1 MQRLSVLFAV
11 LIACG
16 NGAASHS
23 EGNAPRACPAGTLG
37 TSRVL
42 EIGAQGGLEVGFK
55 TYPRSLPLGDHEV
68 VLTFDDGPD
77 AATTPAV
84 LDALAAQCVKA
95 TFFLI
100 GRNAQ
105 ANPRIARR
113 ELAEGHTIGHHSFS
127 HPAITLRRLSTAA
140 AEADIDK
147 GMKADDLA
155 AYGRAG
161 PEPRVPFFR
170 YPGFADTPEV
180 NRWLAARNIA
190 IFGADLWASDW
201 QDMTPQVELALIMA
215 RLERTKG
222 GIVLLHDSRGQTA
235 AMLPAFLAALKAQGF
250 KIVHIVPGPG
260 NADTRPA
267 PTGWTS
273 ETERII
279 TEVFQ
284 REDGKARRPGPTNRD
299 LRGGT

>member
-1 MQRLSVLFAV
+1 M
-11 LIACG
+11 ACV
-16 NGAASHS
+16 NATASQAEDH
-23 EGNAPRACPAGTLG
+23 APRICPTGTLG

-42 EIGAQGGLEVGFK
+42 EIGVQGGLEVGLK
-55 TYPRSLPLGDHEV
+55 TYPRRLPLNDHEV

-84 LDALAAQCVKA
+84 LDGLAAQCVKA

-147 GMKADDLA
+147 GIKADDLA
-155 AYGRAG
+155 VYGQAG
-161 PEPRVPFFR
+161 AEPRVPFFR
-170 YPGFADTPEV
+170 YPGFADAPEV
-180 NRWLAARNIA
+180 NHWLAGRNIA

-201 QDMTPQVELALIMA
+201 QDMTPQAELALIME

-235 AMLPAFLAALKAQGF
+235 AMLPAFLAALKAGGF
-250 KIVHIVPGPG
+250 KIVHVVPGLG
-260 NADTRPA
+260 KADTRPA
-267 PTGWTS
+267 PEGWSS

-284 REDGKARRPGPTNRD
+284 REDGKARRPGIKDRD
-299 LRGGT
+299 LRRGQ